1 MKQNLQ
7 KQIIM
12 TLLAALALFGTGL
25 SCGGGEKADVT
36 LQMWK
41 RFDSTDKW
49 QDIISAYGEYRAG
62 VKIVYTQ
69 KPADTYE
76 RDLLDAMAAGKGPDI
91 FSLQNGSLPR
101 FRDKISPTPAD
112 IMPLRS
118 YLDTFVKVAADNFV
132 EGTNIYAI
140 PSAMDVLAL
149 FYNRQHLASA
159 GL

>member
-41 RFDSTDKW
+41 PFDSTDKW

-69 KPADTYE
+69 KPAYFISKSGEGAVLKTE
-76 RDLLDAMAAGKGPDI
+76 NVGP
-91 FSLQNGSLPR
+91 FSRGHG
-101 FRDKISPTPAD
+101 I
-112 IMPLRS
+112 
-118 YLDTFVKVAADNFV
+118 
-132 EGTNIYAI
+132 E
-140 PSAMDVLAL
+140 
-149 FYNRQHLASA
+149 
-159 GL
+159 